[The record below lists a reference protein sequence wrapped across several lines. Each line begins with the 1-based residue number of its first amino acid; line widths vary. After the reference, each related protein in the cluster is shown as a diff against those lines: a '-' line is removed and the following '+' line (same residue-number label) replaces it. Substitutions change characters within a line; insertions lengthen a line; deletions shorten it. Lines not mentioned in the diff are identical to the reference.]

1 MKIGIIGGG
10 VWGSAI
16 AKLLSNNKVC
26 IITRDTKIVTSINEH
41 RFNPRLKYAVFNEN
55 VSATADLN
63 EAKDMDYLFLTLPSQ
78 KIRDVLSK
86 VDLSKNTQEIII
98 ASKGIEIESCSFL
111 SDVVKEVSKNTNI
124 NILSGPCFSEEVSQN
139 LPTAVTFASSNK
151 KSFENINSLFHNKNF
166 RIYYSEDLIGCQIGG
181 ALKNIYAIAAGI
193 TLGLNLGEN
202 AKSAL
207 ITRSFVEICRFGK
220 SMGAKKQTIF
230 GLSGLG
236 DLMLTCSSL
245 KSRNTKFGQ
254 LISSTNNP
262 DIDDILKSQQITEGY
277 YTVKAVKNI
286 ADDKK
291 IEMPI
296 MEAIYNILYN
306 QYSIQEVINNLL
318 ERPIKDEIR

>member
-63 EAKDMDYLFLTLPSQ
+63 EAIDMDYLFLTLPSQ

-166 RIYYSEDLIGCQIGG
+166 RIYYSDDLIGCQIGG

-207 ITRSFVEICRFGK
+207 ITRSFVEISRFGE

-236 DLMLTCSSL
+236 DLILTCSSL

-296 MEAIYNILYN
+296 MNAIYNILYN
-306 QYSIQEVINNLL
+306 QYNIKDVINNLL
-318 ERPIKDEIR
+318 ERPIKDEIK

>member
-55 VSATADLN
+55 ISATADLN

-98 ASKGIEIESCSFL
+98 ASKGIEIESRSFL

-166 RIYYSEDLIGCQIGG
+166 RIYYSDDLIGCQIGG

-207 ITRSFVEICRFGK
+207 ITRSFVEISRFGE
-220 SMGAKKQTIF
+220 SLGAKNHTIF
-230 GLSGLG
+230 G
-236 DLMLTCSSL
+236 
-245 KSRNTKFGQ
+245 
-254 LISSTNNP
+254 
-262 DIDDILKSQQITEGY
+262 
-277 YTVKAVKNI
+277 
-286 ADDKK
+286 
-291 IEMPI
+291 
-296 MEAIYNILYN
+296 
-306 QYSIQEVINNLL
+306 
-318 ERPIKDEIR
+318 

>member
-1 MKIGIIGGG
+1 M
-10 VWGSAI
+10 
-16 AKLLSNNKVC
+16 
-26 IITRDTKIVTSINEH
+26 
-41 RFNPRLKYAVFNEN
+41 
-55 VSATADLN
+55 
-63 EAKDMDYLFLTLPSQ
+63 LF
-78 KIRDVLSK
+78 
-86 VDLSKNTQEIII
+86 
-98 ASKGIEIESCSFL
+98 
-111 SDVVKEVSKNTNI
+111 
-124 NILSGPCFSEEVSQN
+124 
-139 LPTAVTFASSNK
+139 
-151 KSFENINSLFHNKNF
+151 
-166 RIYYSEDLIGCQIGG
+166 
-181 ALKNIYAIAAGI
+181 AAGI

-207 ITRSFVEICRFGK
+207 ITRSFVEITRFGEA
-220 SMGAKKQTIF
+220 MGAKKQTIF

-296 MEAIYNILYN
+296 MNAIYNILYN
-306 QYSIQEVINNLL
+306 QHNIKDVINNLL

>member
-63 EAKDMDYLFLTLPSQ
+63 KAKDMDYLFLTLPSQ

-166 RIYYSEDLIGCQIGG
+166 RIYYSDDLIGCQIGG

-207 ITRSFVEICRFGK
+207 ITRSFVEICRFGE

-236 DLMLTCSSL
+236 DLILTCSSL

-296 MEAIYNILYN
+296 MNAIYNILYN
-306 QYSIQEVINNLL
+306 QYNINDVINNLL
-318 ERPIKDEIR
+318 ERPIKDEIK